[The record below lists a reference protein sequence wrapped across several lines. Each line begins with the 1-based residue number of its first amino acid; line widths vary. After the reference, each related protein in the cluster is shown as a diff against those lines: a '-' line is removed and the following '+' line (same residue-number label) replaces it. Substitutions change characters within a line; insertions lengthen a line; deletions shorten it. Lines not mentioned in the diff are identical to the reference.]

1 MTVLAGYLPL
11 LSNPSCRENY
21 SLGGGLISDGKLL
34 QRILEKIF
42 VAVFLTR
49 FLFFFLFAIRR
60 FILIIKLPIDYLSI
74 TPGAQDRQNTRTG
87 SYITRMM
94 RLQLGHVAMSS

>member
-1 MTVLAGYLPL
+1 MTVLFGYLPL
-11 LSNPSCRENY
+11 FSNPSCRENY
-21 SLGGGLISDGKLL
+21 SLGSGLISDRKLF

-42 VAVFLTR
+42 VAVLLTR
-49 FLFFFLFAIRR
+49 FLFLFVVRR
-60 FILIIKLPIDYLSI
+60 FILIIKLPIEYLSI
-74 TPGAQDRQNTRTG
+74 TQAHKIEKKTRTG